1 MIVECPR
8 SYISLFADAAHG
20 NGIGSLFFH
29 QSYGGANYLFPYFT
43 QNLEL
48 SNHEVL
54 KKIALECGLDEKE
67 TANILSSD
75 RYAEAVRADEQEAT
89 ERGIHGV
96 PYFLVNGKYTAS
108 GAQPTEMLKEALKKI
123 LAEEKIDSLN
133 GMVCGIDG
141 CRISE

>member
-1 MIVECPR
+1 M
-8 SYISLFADAAHG
+8 
-20 NGIGSLFFH
+20 
-29 QSYGGANYLFPYFT
+29 
-43 QNLEL
+43 
-48 SNHEVL
+48 
-54 KKIALECGLDEKE
+54 DEKE

-75 RYAEAVRADEQEAT
+75 CYAEAVRADEQEAT

-141 CRISE
+141 CHISE